1 MRNIINCPF
10 IPIAKRP
17 GSHRGAQGVIYGDM
31 IKEKYG
37 HCDINY
43 GGEIEN
49 HNDYDTLW
57 VYHGSDWSGGI
68 NMFGGV
74 YGFPYVKNTVNF
86 SKFKGDVFSIGIDF
100 PPYHEMVKSKLDS
113 AKKEVQPEWHDVDL
127 DNLERMFNEAIRVDY
142 PNQTKKL
149 VVGDSHSICMYRPG
163 WTVNSVPFKTLN
175 GALNDGLKSYI
186 NVETEGSVEFYFGN
200 IDIRH
205 HVCRLEGG
213 WEKNVKDLA
222 ERYVTEVKNLS
233 VPGRIYELLPIENE
247 SRKLPQSGYYKGQ
260 PFYGTWEERNNARK
274 LFNEIIHNSGLGIKW
289 TGYLL
294 NKKGELDFDYME
306 KPKSIH
312 LSREFYPYWNGI
324 KETNTLEEF
333 F

>member
-17 GSHRGAQGVIYGDM
+17 ASHRGAQGVMYGNM

-43 GGEIEN
+43 GGEIKD
-49 HNDYDTLW
+49 HNDYDSLW
-57 VYHGSDWSGGI
+57 VYHGNDWSGGI

-86 SKFKGDVFSIGIDF
+86 SQFKGKVYSIGIDF
-100 PPYHEMVKSKLDS
+100 PPYHQMVKSKLDS

-127 DNLERMFNEAIRVDY
+127 ENLERMFEEAERIDY
-142 PNQTKKL
+142 PNKTKKL

-175 GALNDGLKSYI
+175 GALNEGLESFIKI
-186 NVETEGSVEFYFGN
+186 ETEGPVEFYFGN

-205 HVCRLEGG
+205 HVCRLEVG
-213 WEKNVKDLA
+213 WEKSVKDLA
-222 ERYVTEVKNLS
+222 ERYVTEVNNLS

-247 SRKLPQSGYYKGQ
+247 TRKIPKSGFYNGQ
-260 PFYGTWEERNNARK
+260 PFHGTWEERNNARK
-274 LFNEIIHNSGLGIKW
+274 LFNEIIHDSGLGIKW
-289 TGYLL
+289 TNYLL

-306 KPKSIH
+306 KPQSIH
-312 LSREFYPYWNGI
+312 LSRKYYPYWTGI
-324 KETNTLEEF
+324 EETNTLEEF

>member
-17 GSHRGAQGVIYGDM
+17 ASHRGAQGVMYGNM

-37 HCDINY
+37 HCEINY
-43 GGEIEN
+43 GGEIKD
-49 HNDYDTLW
+49 HNDYDSLW
-57 VYHGSDWSGGI
+57 VYHGNDWSGGI

-86 SKFKGDVFSIGIDF
+86 SQFKGKVYSIGIDF
-100 PPYHEMVKSKLDS
+100 PPYHQMVKSKLDS

-127 DNLERMFNEAIRVDY
+127 ENLERMFEEAERIDY

-175 GALNDGLKSYI
+175 GALNEGLKSFI
-186 NVETEGSVEFYFGN
+186 NIETEGSVEFYFGN

-222 ERYVTEVKNLS
+222 ERYVEEVKNLS

-247 SRKLPQSGYYKGQ
+247 SRKIPKSGFYNGK
-260 PFYGTWEERNNARK
+260 PFSGTWEERNSARK
-274 LFNEIIHNSGLGIKW
+274 LFNEIIHDSGLGIQW
-289 TGYLL
+289 TKYLL

-306 KPKSIH
+306 KPQSIH
-312 LSREFYPYWNGI
+312 LSREYYPYWNGM
-324 KETNTLEEF
+324 EATNTLEDF

>member
-1 MRNIINCPF
+1 MKNIINCPF
-10 IPIAKRP
+10 IPIAKRAA
-17 GSHRGAQGVIYGDM
+17 SHRGAQGVIYGDM

-43 GGEIEN
+43 GGEIED
-49 HNDYDTLW
+49 HNNYDTLW
-57 VYHGSDWSGGI
+57 VYHGNDWSGGI

-86 SKFKGDVFSIGIDF
+86 SKFKGKVYSIGMDF
-100 PPYHEMVKSKLDS
+100 PPYHQMVQSKLES
-113 AKKEVQPEWHDVDL
+113 AKKDVQPEWNEVDL
-127 DNLERMFNEAIRVDY
+127 ENLERMFEEAERVDY

-175 GALNDGLKSYI
+175 GALNEGLKSFI
-186 NVETEGSVEFYFGN
+186 NIETEASVEFYFGN
-200 IDIRH
+200 IDKRH

-222 ERYVTEVKNLS
+222 ERYVEEVKNLS

-247 SRKLPQSGYYKGQ
+247 SRKIPKSGFYNGK
-260 PFYGTWEERNNARK
+260 PFNGTWEERNNARK
-274 LFNEIIHNSGLGIKW
+274 LFNEIIHDSGLGIQW
-289 TGYLL
+289 TKYLL

-306 KPKSIH
+306 KPQSIH
-312 LSREFYPYWNGI
+312 LSREYYPYWNGM
-324 KETNTLEEF
+324 EATNTLEDF